1 MSCLLWG
8 RRWNSLADAGVSKVG
23 KASVKPVTAGTP
35 PVHVHL
41 LLHLHVN
48 GVMIRVS

>member
-8 RRWNSLADAGVSKVG
+8 RRWNSLADTGASRVG
-23 KASVKPVTAGTP
+23 KANVKPVITGTL

-41 LLHLHVN
+41 LMHLHVN
-48 GVMIRVS
+48 RVMIRVS

>member
-1 MSCLLWG
+1 MTG
-8 RRWNSLADAGVSKVG
+8 RRLGWRAVGTGRGDHFG
-23 KASVKPVTAGTP
+23 KADVKPVTEGTP

-41 LLHLHVN
+41 LMHLHVN

>member
-8 RRWNSLADAGVSKVG
+8 RRWSGSG
-23 KASVKPVTAGTP
+23 KADVKAVTVAPP

-41 LLHLHVN
+41 LMHLHVN
-48 GVMIRVS
+48 RVMIRVS

>member
-8 RRWNSLADAGVSKVG
+8 RRWNGLADAGVSPVS
-23 KASVKPVTAGTP
+23 KADVKPVTAGP
-35 PVHVHL
+35 PLVHVHL
-41 LLHLHVN
+41 LMHLHVN